1 MKLFSPGFRRI
12 YNFHFGAFW
21 QRRGVVGVVNSKV
34 KSRPAGPRSEAESKG
49 ARRVPAEGAVGARED
64 KPRRG
69 A

>member
-1 MKLFSPGFRRI
+1 M
-12 YNFHFGAFW
+12 
-21 QRRGVVGVVNSKV
+21 VNSKV
-34 KSRPAGPRSEAESKG
+34 KSRPVGPRSEAESKG